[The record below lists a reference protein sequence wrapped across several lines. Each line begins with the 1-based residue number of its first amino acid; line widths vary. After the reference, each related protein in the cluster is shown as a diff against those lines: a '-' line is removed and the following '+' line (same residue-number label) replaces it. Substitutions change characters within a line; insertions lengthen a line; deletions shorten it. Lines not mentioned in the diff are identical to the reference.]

1 MLVLYMLINMY
12 FILVKIIKE
21 NFIVSKIRDIL
32 LEVMINI
39 FLIIVS
45 IEFKKV

>member
-45 IEFKKV
+45 IEF

>member
-1 MLVLYMLINMY
+1 MLVLYMLINMR

-45 IEFKKV
+45 IEF

>member
-12 FILVKIIKE
+12 FILVKITKE

-45 IEFKKV
+45 IEF

>member
-21 NFIVSKIRDIL
+21 NFIDSKIRDIL

-45 IEFKKV
+45 IEF

>member
-1 MLVLYMLINMY
+1 MLVLYKLINMY

-45 IEFKKV
+45 IEF

>member
-1 MLVLYMLINMY
+1 MLVLYMLINMD
-12 FILVKIIKE
+12 FILVKSIKE

-45 IEFKKV
+45 IEF

>member
-1 MLVLYMLINMY
+1 MLVLYMLINMD

-45 IEFKKV
+45 IEF